1 MVDLSKKEQRKR
13 LLFILILSAISA
25 SIIFTAFLGIKTYY
39 PTWLGYPP
47 LISDLVEK
55 DTIML
60 ESTYEITAEKLI
72 EFEKQKSLKE
82 NEIRRTDSLNKIIA
96 NLKET
101 DTLRLSTI
109 AMYRD
114 TILPELEGQLY
125 ESKTLNYQLFD
136 SLIDL
141 ETELLYKENEVAI
154 GLQRLQDQEKLYL
167 SGLDSL
173 EMENLKTW
181 AKIYNSTK
189 PDEVAAILEKMDEYE
204 AATILKLMS
213 KKKAGKVIEK
223 LDPQRS
229 AMILLL
235 ANIR

>member
-13 LLFILILSAISA
+13 LLFLLTITAISV
-25 SIIFTAFLGIKTYY
+25 SVIFSTFIGIKTYY

-47 LISDLVEK
+47 IAGNIADK

-60 ESTYEITAEKLI
+60 EDTYEITAEKLSD
-72 EFEKQKSLKE
+72 FENQKLLKE
-82 NEIRRTDSLNKIIA
+82 NEMRRTDSLNDVIAQMIQEDSNKIS
-96 NLKET
+96 L
-101 DTLRLSTI
+101 I

-114 TILPELEGQLY
+114 TILPDVEGQLY

-141 ETELLYKENEVAI
+141 QTELLYKENEVAI
-154 GLQRLQDQEKLYL
+154 GLQRLKDQEKLYL
-167 SGLDSL
+167 DGLDSL
-173 EMENLKTW
+173 EIENLKTW

-235 ANIR
+235 ANTR